1 MEYIKDV
8 RIKLCELIGIDY
20 YDVSFSDGSIY
31 DVYTWNFIQQEL
43 FKDWFINYLKVNKE
57 ACRFFI
63 GGEVRSKALL
73 NDFVEAYIKNQCWR
87 SN

>member
-1 MEYIKDV
+1 MQYIKDV

-20 YDVSFSDGSIY
+20 YNVRFTDNSIY
-31 DVYTWNFIQQEL
+31 STYTWNFIQQGL
-43 FKDWFINYLKVNKE
+43 FKEWFIDYLKTNKD

-73 NDFVEAYIKNQCWR
+73 TDYVESYMKTQCWR